1 MAWMARRRA
10 SEIGRI
16 SAQLAVVV
24 AGIGACDGEAQIHV
38 ESGQFLKGSAKTST
52 GDTLLQFC
60 LDFGQ
65 AESEVIHFRAAPQT
79 QVTVEEVRDERE
91 LRWSGAGVSRDY
103 PVSFWCDGGGSST
116 HVIFGTFVGCTRV
129 ADTDPPATLD
139 KIEPRGET
147 RSDGT
152 ATGYALFL
160 TVQHPGVLHLAYD
173 VACVKSMFGQTID
186 SPRVRAELTIDP

>member
-1 MAWMARRRA
+1 MARRRA
-10 SEIGRI
+10 YEIGRFY
-16 SAQLAVVV
+16 AQLAVVV

-38 ESGQFLKGSAKTST
+38 ESGQFLTGSAKTST
-52 GDTLLQFC
+52 GDSLLQFC
-60 LDFGQ
+60 LDFSHDQG
-65 AESEVIHFRAAPQT
+65 AAIHFHAAPQT

-91 LRWSGAGVSRDY
+91 LRWSGPGTSRDY

-116 HVIFGTFVGCTRV
+116 HVIPGTFVACTRV
-129 ADTDPPATLD
+129 ADADPPATLD

-173 VACVKSMFGQTID
+173 VACVKSMFGRTID